1 MKTLILGGVRSGK
14 SRLAESLAI
23 NSDKQ
28 VLYIATATIGDDEM
42 QARIDQHKANRPD
55 EWIIVEEPLQ
65 LANVIKEYSNKNYSI
80 VIDCLTLWITNLLLA
95 DDKQAITMER
105 DALLDALKT
114 CDDEITIV
122 SNETGMGI
130 MPLGDLTRR
139 FGDESGITNQLIAAI
154 CDRVVLTV
162 AGLPLVLKGESI

>member
-23 NSDKQ
+23 NSGKQ
-28 VLYIATATIGDDEM
+28 VLYVATATIGDDEM

-95 DDKQAITMER
+95 DDNHAMAAER
-105 DALLDALKT
+105 EALINVLKEI
-114 CDDEITIV
+114 DDEITLV

-130 MPLGDLTRR
+130 IPLGDLTRR
-139 FGDESGITNQLIAAI
+139 FGDEAGITNQLIATI
-154 CDRVVLTV
+154 CDRVILTV
-162 AGLPLVLKGESI
+162 AGLPLVLKGESL